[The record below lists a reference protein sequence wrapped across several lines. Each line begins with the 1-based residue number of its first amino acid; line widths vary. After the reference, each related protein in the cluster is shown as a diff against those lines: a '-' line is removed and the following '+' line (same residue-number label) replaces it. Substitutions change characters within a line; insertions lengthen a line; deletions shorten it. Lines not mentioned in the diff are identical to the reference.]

1 MLSRSDLAEFSAWLM
16 QEKPKVASRRSAENF
31 CSRVKVCIG
40 IFQDAFGKP
49 LCDATQ
55 EEINKF
61 LTALETGDIPNTRGR
76 EYAPSSVNLTKW
88 ALKHYFDWLGK
99 PVVIRVKRRDWT
111 IDEDIPTEREVL
123 ARASAAD
130 PETRAFV
137 LTLFSTGC
145 RKSEIIGDR
154 KSRVPP
160 ISVESLDLE
169 SPRPSV
175 VVIGKGGKQRRVWF
189 LLLKDETVDALKS
202 YLQGR
207 TSGILFPNLAYNP
220 LRAWKLVKR
229 LGWHPHLLRHAH
241 ATALLVRG
249 VNLKRIQ
256 EHLGHARITTTETYT
271 HLIPEEM
278 EELFRKVG
286 L

>member
-1 MLSRSDLAEFSAWLM
+1 
-16 QEKPKVASRRSAENF
+16 
-31 CSRVKVCIG
+31 
-40 IFQDAFGKP
+40 
-49 LCDATQ
+49 
-55 EEINKF
+55 
-61 LTALETGDIPNTRGR
+61 
-76 EYAPSSVNLTKW
+76 
-88 ALKHYFDWLGK
+88 
-99 PVVIRVKRRDWT
+99 
-111 IDEDIPTEREVL
+111 
-123 ARASAAD
+123 
-130 PETRAFV
+130 
-137 LTLFSTGC
+137 
-145 RKSEIIGDR
+145 
-154 KSRVPP
+154 
-160 ISVESLDLE
+160 
-169 SPRPSV
+169 V

-189 LLLKDETVDALKS
+189 LLLKDEAVDALES

-241 ATALLVRG
+241 ATVLLVRG
-249 VNLKRIQ
+249 VKLKRIQ